1 MTKVRNIR
9 TLAVLAVA
17 VIGIASSPIAQAATK
32 STLNETNL
40 NQRIS
45 VKVGSHLSLTLHSMY
60 WQLSAL
66 KVGSSVT
73 TKGTVYQRA
82 IIPGPSA
89 PTGCRIAGMG
99 CGIQI
104 WNFTATKVGTT
115 AIVATRT
122 TCGEAMRCIGTNGRY
137 TVHVKVI
144 R

>member
-9 TLAVLAVA
+9 TIAVLAVA

-89 PTGCRIAGMG
+89 PAGCRIAGMG

-115 AIVATRT
+115 AITATRT

>member
-17 VIGIASSPIAQAATK
+17 LIGIASTPIAQAATK
-32 STLNETNL
+32 SSLNETNL

-66 KVGSSVT
+66 KVGSSIK

-82 IIPGPSA
+82 IIPGASA
-89 PTGCRIAGMG
+89 PAGCRIAGMG

-115 AIVATRT
+115 AIIATRT
-122 TCGEAMRCIGTNGRY
+122 TCGEAMRCIGTHGRY
-137 TVHVKVI
+137 TVQVKVI

>member
-82 IIPGPSA
+82 IIPRPSA
-89 PTGCRIAGMG
+89 PAGCRIAGMG

-115 AIVATRT
+115 AITATRT